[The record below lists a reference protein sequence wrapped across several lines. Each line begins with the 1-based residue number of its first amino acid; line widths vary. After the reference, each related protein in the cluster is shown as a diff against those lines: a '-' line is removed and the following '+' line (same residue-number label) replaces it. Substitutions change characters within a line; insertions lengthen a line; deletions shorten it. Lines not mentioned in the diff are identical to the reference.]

1 MVISIQLSE
10 EDTKLFESYAKRH
23 NITISELVRQSVLEK
38 IEDEYDLK
46 VYEKAIAEFEKDPV
60 TYTIKEV
67 RESLDLD

>member
-1 MVISIQLSE
+1 MAISLRLSD
-10 EDTKLFESYAKRH
+10 EDTKLFKSYAKLH

-60 TYTIKEV
+60 TYTLAEVKE
-67 RESLDLD
+67 ELGL